1 MCFSFLSFHR
11 RTVKDKE
18 DQGTHFLA
26 GKLESSL
33 VRTIS
38 CFLRECKV
46 KVSGSNP

>member
-33 VRTIS
+33 VTHD
-38 CFLRECKV
+38 FLLFARM
-46 KVSGSNP
+46 